1 MPVAKCAICGKSA
14 YPLESINAI
23 EKVYHKSCFKC
34 AVCHLQLT
42 VTTFKGLE
50 GQVYCTKHVPKAKA
64 TAVVDTVA
72 MKQATSAPK
81 RQAEGLGIAQKGTGE
96 KPKVSTD
103 TVAMRQAMSAPRRQ
117 AEGLGTVQKGSGG
130 KPTIVV
136 FGADGSSS
144 PRAADAAAA
153 EQPQEQY
160 QEQPQEEQPQEQ
172 YQEQPQEEQP
182 QEQYQEQYQE
192 QPAEEQ
198 PQEEQYQE
206 QPQEEA
212 PAEEQPQEQ
221 PAEGSSW

>member
-72 MKQATSAPK
+72 MKQATNAPK
-81 RQAEGLGIAQKGTGE
+81 RQAEGLGTAQKGTGE

-103 TVAMRQAMSAPRRQ
+103 TVAMRQAMSAPKRQ
-117 AEGLGTVQKGSGG
+117 AEGLGNVQKGSGG

-153 EQPQEQY
+153 EQPQE
-160 QEQPQEEQPQEQ
+160 EQPQEQ
-172 YQEQPQEEQP
+172 YQEQP
-182 QEQYQEQYQE
+182 QEQYQE

-206 QPQEEA
+206 QPQEEQYQEQPQEEA
-212 PAEEQPQEQ
+212 PAEEQPQEEA